1 MSNAS
6 LICEVTSFESAIDIS
21 SLQWFDPVGA
31 EITANSNQ
39 FFISSYINDDHTSA
53 SSDLEI
59 TNILLSQA
67 GVYTCSV
74 SLTIPADPNNKIEPV
89 LKLNETHEIFIQGM
103 HCESIMHSLHFVV
116 C

>member
-1 MSNAS
+1 MSNTT

-39 FFISSYINDDHTSA
+39 FFIGSYINDDNTSA

-74 SLTIPADPNNKIEPV
+74 NLTIPADQVNRNELV
-89 LKLNETHEIFIQGM
+89 LNLNEIHEIFIQGM
-103 HCESIMHSLHFVV
+103 HCENIMHSLHFVV